1 MLEQLATIVILD
13 TILRWHRELVAAK
26 WNYSGRRMGRPPAS
40 DEIVEL
46 VLRMARDNPA
56 CRYDRIQG
64 ALCNL
69 GHEISD
75 TTVASI
81 LKAHGVEPAPDRRRQ
96 STWKSFLE
104 AHWDV
109 LASVDFHNP
118 CMDLTST
125 VAEITG
131 APARTFLDWAA
142 DHAAEFRS

>member
-1 MLEQLATIVILD
+1 VVTTVF
-13 TILRWHRELVAAK
+13 R
-26 WNYSGRRMGRPPAS
+26 
-40 DEIVEL
+40 
-46 VLRMARDNPA
+46 
-56 CRYDRIQG
+56 G

-81 LKAHGVEPAPDRRRQ
+81 LK
-96 STWKSFLE
+96 STASSRLRIGGGSRPGSFLE

-142 DHAAEFRS
+142 DHAAEFRA